1 MGFGTL
7 AIHGGQQPDP
17 STGAVMPPVYFT
29 STYAQKSPGEHQGYE
44 YSRTHNP
51 TRTALQNALAS
62 IEGGQYGLA
71 FSSGLGAVDAVAKL
85 LKPGD
90 EVVCTNDLY
99 GGTYRLFKRVF
110 EPYGIH
116 FNFVNASRTEEINQ
130 AITSKTRMVWLESPS
145 NPMLHISDIQAI
157 AKLKSIKDFILV
169 VDNTFATPY
178 LQKPLHLGADVVLH
192 SATKYL
198 GGHSD
203 VVLGALILNRPDL
216 YEDLAF
222 LQNAVGAVPGPMDCF
237 LVLRGIKTLH
247 LRMERHS
254 DNAEAVFH
262 FLQNHPKVEKVFYPG
277 NENHAGFEVA
287 KKQMKRFGGML
298 SFVLKGELESDA
310 RKFLSNLR
318 IFTLAES
325 LGGVES
331 LCGHPASMTHASI
344 PKEERLKSGLSD
356 GLVRLSMGI
365 EDAQDLIDD
374 LKQALESL

>member
-130 AITSKTRMVWLESPS
+130 AINSKTRMVWLESPS

-277 NENHAGFEVA
+277 SENHAGFEVA

>member
-277 NENHAGFEVA
+277 SENHAGFEVA